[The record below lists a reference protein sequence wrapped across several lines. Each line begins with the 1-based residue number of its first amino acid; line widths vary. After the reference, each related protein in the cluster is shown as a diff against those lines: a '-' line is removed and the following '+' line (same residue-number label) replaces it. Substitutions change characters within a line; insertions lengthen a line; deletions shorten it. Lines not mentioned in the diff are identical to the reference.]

1 MSVADEMD
9 DLRIALSEVDVL
21 SRLTEVL
28 YDEADWTD
36 PDPDAV
42 EAIAT
47 LLGLIKKSADGSLDA
62 FHRLHAAVANA
73 TPAPAGS
80 GEAFDYS
87 DGTAPGG
94 EKPLP
99 KQDAA
104 IVRRLRTLS
113 QDGRFDGYTDD
124 ALIHLFRRNQQAV
137 GGTEEQI
144 MDVMTGPADPS
155 TPADEQ
161 TDKSTPSGEGM
172 SAEDAAIVRRIR
184 TRCPDK
190 RFDGGTDEE
199 LLQLFKH
206 NRQVLHRSD
215 EDVIAAMT
223 HPR

>member
-1 MSVADEMD
+1 MGLPVMLD

-21 SRLTEVL
+21 SMLTEAT

-36 PDPDAV
+36 PDPEVVDAV
-42 EAIAT
+42 AT
-47 LLGLIKKSADGSLDA
+47 LLGLIKKSASGALAA
-62 FHRLHAAVANA
+62 FHRLHGAVADA
-73 TPAPAGS
+73 QPAPAGS

-99 KQDAA
+99 KQDAE

-144 MDVMTGPADPS
+144 MDVMTRPAP

-161 TDKSTPSGEGM
+161 TDKAEGM

-190 RFDGGTDEE
+190 RFDGGTDAE
-199 LLQLFKH
+199 LLDLFKR
-206 NRQVLHRSD
+206 NRQVLQRSD

-223 HPR
+223 RPS

>member
-1 MSVADEMD
+1 V
-9 DLRIALSEVDVL
+9 V
-21 SRLTEVL
+21 
-28 YDEADWTD
+28 
-36 PDPDAV
+36 DAV
-42 EAIAT
+42 AS
-47 LLGLIKKSADGSLDA
+47 LLGLITKSASGALAA
-62 FHRLHAAVANA
+62 FHRLHGAVADA
-73 TPAPAGS
+73 TPAPS
-80 GEAFDYS
+80 GTGETFDYS

-94 EKPLP
+94 ARPLP

-113 QDGRFDGYTDD
+113 QDGRFDRYTDD

-184 TRCPDK
+184 MRCPDK

-223 HPR
+223 RPR

>member
-28 YDEADWTD
+28 YDEADWTE
-36 PDPDAV
+36 PDPDVV

-47 LLGLIKKSADGSLDA
+47 LLGLIKKSAGGSLDA
-62 FHRLHAAVANA
+62 FHRLHAAVADA

-155 TPADEQ
+155 MPADEQ
-161 TDKSTPSGEGM
+161 TDAPSGESM

-184 TRCPDK
+184 AQCPDR
-190 RFDGGTDEE
+190 RFDGGSDVE

-215 EDVIAAMT
+215 EDVIAVMT
-223 HPR
+223 RPR